1 MNNARYL
8 REIDFA
14 RAHFYEKTTLY
25 KTIISKGG
33 SVVQGATTI
42 RYRRFIKTFSKITIT
57 SRVSRKYSS

>member
-14 RAHFYEKTTLY
+14 RAIFYERSTLY
-25 KTIISKGG
+25 TTILSKGG

-42 RYRRFIKTFSKITIT
+42 RYRRFIKAFSKVIIT
-57 SRVSRKYSS
+57 SKVRQS